1 MAGADASLRM
11 VPGRKPI
18 LSGRNMSLSIGAGEV
33 QDVAAFS
40 GDDRLSVPLGDAVM
54 GSTGSGSR
62 GSNVSTP
69 AGSG

>member
-1 MAGADASLRM
+1 
-11 VPGRKPI
+11 
-18 LSGRNMSLSIGAGEV
+18 MSLSIGAGEV